1 MKKSAIV
8 LAGGLSNRFGHDKG
22 LLQLAGKPLI
32 LHVLDKI
39 STIVDEVFIVVGSI
53 QQAKVYAIL
62 NLNAKIVIDKYE
74 IQSPLVGAITGF
86 ENANGEYSLLLPCDT
101 PFVSSRIAS
110 LLLEKCVNRDAVIPR
125 WPNGYIEPLQA
136 AYRTKSALTAANTA
150 LENKK
155 LDMRSMIANLG
166 KVTYISTLT
175 LKQIDR
181 NLMTFFNVNTPEKIR
196 KAEAIIKGKATSNC

>member
-1 MKKSAIV
+1 LKKSAIV
-8 LAGGLSNRFGHDKG
+8 LAGGLSNQFGHDKG

-39 STIVDEVFIVVGSI
+39 STIVDEVLIVVGSAR
-53 QQAKVYAIL
+53 QAKAYAIL

-136 AYRTKSALTAANTA
+136 AYRTKSAITAANTA

-166 KVTYISTLT
+166 KVTYTSTLT
-175 LKQIDR
+175 LKQVDP
-181 NLMTFFNVNTPEKIR
+181 NLVTFFNINTPEKIR
-196 KAEAIIKGKATSNC
+196 KAEAMIKGKATSNC

>member
-1 MKKSAIV
+1 LKKSAIV

-22 LLQLAGKPLI
+22 LLQLACKPLI

-39 STIVDEVFIVVGSI
+39 STIVDEVLIIVGSAR
-53 QQAKVYAIL
+53 QAKAYAIL

-74 IQSPLVGAITGF
+74 IRSPLVGAITGF

-110 LLLEKCVNRDAVIPR
+110 LLLEKCVNRNAVIPR

-136 AYRTKSALTAANTA
+136 AYRTKSAITAANTA

-166 KVTYISTLT
+166 KVTYTSTLT
-175 LKQIDR
+175 LKQVDP
-181 NLMTFFNVNTPEKIR
+181 NLVTFFNINTPEKIR
-196 KAEAIIKGKATSNC
+196 KAEAMIKGKATSNC

>member
-39 STIVDEVFIVVGSI
+39 STIVDEVLIVVGSI

-136 AYRTKSALTAANTA
+136 TYRTKSAITAANTA

>member
-1 MKKSAIV
+1 LKKSAIV

-39 STIVDEVFIVVGSI
+39 STIVDEVLIVVGSAR
-53 QQAKVYAIL
+53 QAKAYAIL

>member
-1 MKKSAIV
+1 LKKSAIV

-39 STIVDEVFIVVGSI
+39 STIVDEVLIVVGSAR
-53 QQAKVYAIL
+53 QAKAYAIL

-136 AYRTKSALTAANTA
+136 AYRTKSAITAANTA

-166 KVTYISTLT
+166 KVTYTSTLT
-175 LKQIDR
+175 LKQVDP
-181 NLMTFFNVNTPEKIR
+181 NLVTFFNINTPEKIR
-196 KAEAIIKGKATSNC
+196 KAEAMIKGKATSNC

>member
-1 MKKSAIV
+1 LKKSAIV

-39 STIVDEVFIVVGSI
+39 STIVDEVLIVVGSI

-166 KVTYISTLT
+166 KVTYVSTLT

-181 NLMTFFNVNTPEKIR
+181 NLMTFFNVNAPEKIR

>member
-1 MKKSAIV
+1 LKKSAIV

>member
-22 LLQLAGKPLI
+22 LLQLACKPLI

-39 STIVDEVFIVVGSI
+39 STIVDEVLIIVGSAR
-53 QQAKVYAIL
+53 QAKAYAIL

-74 IQSPLVGAITGF
+74 IRSPLVGAITGF

-110 LLLEKCVNRDAVIPR
+110 LLLEKCVNRNAVIPR

-136 AYRTKSALTAANTA
+136 AYRTKSAITAANTA

-166 KVTYISTLT
+166 KVTYTSTLT
-175 LKQIDR
+175 LKQVDP
-181 NLMTFFNVNTPEKIR
+181 NLVTFFNINTPEKIR
-196 KAEAIIKGKATSNC
+196 KAEAMIKGKATSNC

>member
-39 STIVDEVFIVVGSI
+39 STIVDEVLIVVGSI

>member
-39 STIVDEVFIVVGSI
+39 STIVDEVLIIVGSAR
-53 QQAKVYAIL
+53 QAKAYAIL

-136 AYRTKSALTAANTA
+136 AYRTKSAITAANTA

-166 KVTYISTLT
+166 KVTYTSTLT
-175 LKQIDR
+175 LKQVDP
-181 NLMTFFNVNTPEKIR
+181 NLVTFFNINTPEKIR
-196 KAEAIIKGKATSNC
+196 KAEAMIKGKATSNC

>member
-166 KVTYISTLT
+166 KVTYVSTLT

-181 NLMTFFNVNTPEKIR
+181 NLMTFFNVNAPEKIR

>member
-1 MKKSAIV
+1 LKKSAIV

-136 AYRTKSALTAANTA
+136 AYRTKSAITAANTA

-166 KVTYISTLT
+166 KVTYTSTLT
-175 LKQIDR
+175 LKQVDP
-181 NLMTFFNVNTPEKIR
+181 NLVTFFNINTPEKIR
-196 KAEAIIKGKATSNC
+196 KAEAMIKGKATSNC

>member
-1 MKKSAIV
+1 LKKSAIV

-39 STIVDEVFIVVGSI
+39 STIVDEVLIIVGSAR
-53 QQAKVYAIL
+53 QAKAYAIL

-74 IQSPLVGAITGF
+74 IRSPLVGAITGF

-110 LLLEKCVNRDAVIPR
+110 LLLEKCVNRNAVIPR

-136 AYRTKSALTAANTA
+136 AYRTKSAITAANTA

-166 KVTYISTLT
+166 KVTYTSTLT
-175 LKQIDR
+175 LKQVDP
-181 NLMTFFNVNTPEKIR
+181 NLVTFFNINTPEKIR
-196 KAEAIIKGKATSNC
+196 KAEAMIKGKATSNC